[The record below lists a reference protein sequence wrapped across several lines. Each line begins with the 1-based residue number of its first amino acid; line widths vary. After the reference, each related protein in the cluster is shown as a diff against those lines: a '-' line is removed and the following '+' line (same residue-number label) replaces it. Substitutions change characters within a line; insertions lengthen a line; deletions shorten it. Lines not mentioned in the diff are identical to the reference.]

1 MAALELILLIL
12 GILLGIVCAVLPY
25 IRNVSNTERM
35 NFGAIPP

>member
-25 IRNVSNTERM
+25 MRNVSNTERM